1 MARSGVA
8 RQGSVCYTLL
18 CMTTN
23 KHERLIAMRL
33 PPSLLK
39 KVDQLAKQEE
49 RSRSAMVRR
58 LLQESLALR
67 KPEVAK

>member
-1 MARSGVA
+1 
-8 RQGSVCYTLL
+8 
-18 CMTTN
+18 
-23 KHERLIAMRL
+23 MRL

-58 LLQESLALR
+58 LLQEGLALR
-67 KPEVAK
+67 KPEAAK